1 MPSPKMRKGMSELLA
16 IVIGVLITIGVGV
29 ALYTVIPRLI
39 TANVQSDRIALDV
52 YATTI
57 NETAAAITVT
67 IKNLGQIN
75 ISEIEILDIRID
87 GKTVS
92 ASIVRSDGTVSP
104 VQLGKPI
111 SVNLA
116 PGTQISFVIYA
127 TDEKG
132 EAIKPGAKVVV
143 VVRAGQIIA
152 HGTAVIMP

>member
-1 MPSPKMRKGMSELLA
+1 MSELLA

-57 NETAAAITVT
+57 NSTATAITVT
-67 IKNLGQIN
+67 IKNLGQVN
-75 ISEIEILDIRID
+75 IDRIEILSVEID
-87 GKTVS
+87 GKP
-92 ASIVRSDGTVSP
+92 ASSVAIITPSGATAT
-104 VQLGKPI
+104 LNTPI

-116 PGTQISFVIYA
+116 PGTQTSLVIYA
-127 TDEKG
+127 TSSS
-132 EAIKPGAKVVV
+132 IKPGAKVVIV
-143 VVRAGQIIA
+143 VKAGEIVV